1 MKNTKFLVKINRVG
15 TRGPQYLERMGK
27 GSVITTPDRKRALL
41 MGKFTAEDAIKA
53 IQNARCTPELI
64 PVEVLL

>member
-27 GSVITTPDRKRALL
+27 GSVITTTPDRKRALL

-53 IQNARCTPELI
+53 AVTDWKKKHDQKD
-64 PVEVLL
+64 